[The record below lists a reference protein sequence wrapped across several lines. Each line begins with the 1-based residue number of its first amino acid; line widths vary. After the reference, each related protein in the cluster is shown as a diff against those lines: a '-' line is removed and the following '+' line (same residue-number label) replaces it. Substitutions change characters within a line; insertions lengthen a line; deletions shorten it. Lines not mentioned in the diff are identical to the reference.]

1 MLFFSLLNITHALEC
16 DFNPMHA
23 PNGEFV
29 DVPLNIR
36 PFSVS
41 TSPEN
46 FWALRQ
52 FGEDFS
58 EDVEWFDLGG
68 NGFQMIPIEPLDPN
82 TDYRLLSVEYQ
93 DQIFAYLSTG
103 TEVDDV
109 APMANVSNVERSQSS
124 SDWGDTDRMSFALVD
139 ASEDIQVVRI
149 EMSEDDNFVAPH
161 QAWELVYAYGDGVSS
176 FSVGQGLC
184 DSSASSDILDT
195 HRHVRLTLYDWAGN
209 ASEPI
214 LVDTKYEQSL
224 RKRVGCSTN
233 TLATPFWLG
242 IPLLCLVRRRRGCA
256 STV

>member
-1 MLFFSLLNITHALEC
+1 MLFFGLLNITHALEC

-23 PNGEFV
+23 PNGEFE

-36 PFSVS
+36 PFAVS

-68 NGFQMIPIEPLDPN
+68 NGFQMIPVEPLEPN

-93 DQIFAYLSTG
+93 DQIFAYLRSG

-109 APMANVSNVERSQSS
+109 APTASVSNVERSQSQ
-124 SDWGDTDRMSFALVD
+124 SDWGDTDRMTFDLVD

-149 EMSEDDNFVAPH
+149 EMSEDDNFAAPH
-161 QAWELVYAYGDGVSS
+161 QAWELVYAYGDGLSS

-184 DSSASSDILDT
+184 DSSASSDILDS
-195 HRHVRLTLYDWAGN
+195 HRHVRLTFYDWAGN
-209 ASEPI
+209 ASDPV
-214 LVDTKYEQSL
+214 LVDAKYEQSL
-224 RKRVGCSTN
+224 RKRVGCSTSA
-233 TLATPFWLG
+233 LDATRWLV
-242 IPLLCLVRRRRGCA
+242 IPLLGLIRRRRGHA